1 MLTNKTVNMNAT
13 CKLTTGETVMT
24 LSGYVNADGRWSVS
38 RYIEN
43 PDLYSA
49 NKELMDTDE
58 EEFTSMLLSKINRTG
73 DEN

>member
-24 LSGYVNADGRWSVS
+24 VSGYVNADGSWSVS

-49 NKELMDTDE
+49 NKELMDVDE
-58 EEFTSMLLSKINRTG
+58 DEFTSALLSKVSQIG
-73 DEN
+73 DEK